1 MVRERQQGQSGGH
14 EGDRWR
20 RTSRVARGQTLHDY
34 TVGISL
40 FVLTLS
46 TVLAGLFGFV
56 GPLSTEVGSEEVS
69 QSERVATTV
78 VQNLSTGQRPNE
90 LDSGELV
97 ATLARSEDDLR
108 TRWGIPQSAR
118 LNVTLTTLNGSR
130 IVSDG
135 GSKLTAGSPYQRNV
149 AASTARVVTLDDGPC
164 RPGCRLVVR
173 AW

>member
-1 MVRERQQGQSGGH
+1 MVGERKRGRLGGR
-14 EGDRWR
+14 DDNLWQ

-56 GPLSTEVGSEEVS
+56 GPLSTDIGTEEVS

-90 LDSGELV
+90 LDSDTLSS
-97 ATLARSEDDLR
+97 TLARSESTLR
-108 TRWGIPQSAR
+108 TRWGLPQSSR

-130 IVSDG
+130 IVSHG

-149 AASTARVVTLDDGPC
+149 AASTGRIVTLDDGPC
-164 RPGCRLVVR
+164 QPGCRLVVR

>member
-1 MVRERQQGQSGGH
+1 MVGERQRGRLGGRD
-14 EGDRWR
+14 GDLWQ

-40 FVLTLS
+40 FILTLS

-90 LDSGELV
+90 LDSDELV

-135 GSKLTAGSPYQRNV
+135 GSKLTAGLPYQRNV
-149 AASTARVVTLDDGPC
+149 AASTVRVVTLDDGPC